1 MTASEMVAELMRQA
15 ERETRNAETAT
26 TDTARKHWAS
36 RAEQS
41 RRYAEALASAA
52 GVRQTRAAA

>member
-1 MTASEMVAELMRQA
+1 MVAELMRQA